1 MSIPTNFNGQR
12 LRSHAWVIPFKL
24 TFSLLAA
31 FYLCRLIP
39 ALVNYPLNVLWHFPD
54 NLFRVIDSS
63 GLIPPA
69 LAAFFGLCAVGWG
82 LGFANS
88 AKKALASSLGVT
100 ELGPEAPL
108 TQRVHRMAKQLDL
121 PLPRVAVMRSANAYA
136 IGSSRKDAA
145 VVIGLPL
152 MQGLEDEELDAI
164 IGHELGHII
173 SGDMRRMQM
182 AAGFQSMVDGMTD
195 RGFDAGA
202 RLSRSRQNALL
213 IYLFGQIL
221 RKTLFLI
228 SELLVKRLSRTRE
241 YTADA
246 FGALLTSPAAMASAL
261 RKLHE
266 QAPARPDCNAR
277 YACLMFWSEGGHM
290 FSTHPTLQR
299 RLGALD
305 RGRHLERIIAKGC
318 NTRGA
323 NAQAIAKAC
332 LRVLRSWAA
341 FGFATVSTEVA
352 KLRETGLPRSAAV
365 QDYLESHMYL
375 VAIFGLTLGIVL
387 ANLFL
392 IG

>member
-63 GLIPPA
+63 GPIPPA

-152 MQGLEDEELDAI
+152 MQGLKDEELDAI
-164 IGHELGHII
+164 IGHELGRPGHPACRTVWRARQ
-173 SGDMRRMQM
+173 D
-182 AAGFQSMVDGMTD
+182 D
-195 RGFDAGA
+195 RGPSRRGRGVAVAG
-202 RLSRSRQNALL
+202 LKGSRC
-213 IYLFGQIL
+213 G
-221 RKTLFLI
+221 LFL
-228 SELLVKRLSRTRE
+228 
-241 YTADA
+241 
-246 FGALLTSPAAMASAL
+246 
-261 RKLHE
+261 
-266 QAPARPDCNAR
+266 
-277 YACLMFWSEGGHM
+277 GG
-290 FSTHPTLQR
+290 
-299 RLGALD
+299 
-305 RGRHLERIIAKGC
+305 
-318 NTRGA
+318 
-323 NAQAIAKAC
+323 
-332 LRVLRSWAA
+332 
-341 FGFATVSTEVA
+341 
-352 KLRETGLPRSAAV
+352 
-365 QDYLESHMYL
+365 
-375 VAIFGLTLGIVL
+375 
-387 ANLFL
+387 
-392 IG
+392 